1 MSIHTFSVRPIDRGR
16 DSHALAIR
24 GILICAITLAIVPSS
39 AMAQEPEGF
48 RDALGLL
55 DAWSANRIASRGQ
68 PGLSIGVVL
77 GDHLVWARGYGFAD
91 LARKTPATTK
101 TLYRIASITKTFTA
115 VSILQLRDAGKL
127 QLDDPLQRHLSHVN
141 IRPHSNNASAVTV
154 RELLTHTSGLQR
166 EVPGTIVTDA
176 IWPSDADLQGT
187 LDQPFDPDIHWKY
200 SNLGFALL
208 GKVVTAESGQPWDK
222 YVQDH
227 ILLPLGMLA
236 TRPIPHPDEPGLAIG
251 YLRTAP
257 GGNFVPAPF
266 QPSGPNAP
274 AVAIASNVEDLA
286 KYMAFHIDEGSNGDS
301 PVLSGRS
308 LREMHRVQW
317 LLPDWQNAWGFG
329 MHVRRVDGMV
339 RVGHNGIAPGQTA
352 NMEFIPALKL
362 GVIVCANSNDA
373 DPPAYVEYA
382 LQLLSPIVSRSM
394 SRPSPKLDEEWKRY
408 EGIYH
413 SKDYRTWVVTILDGQ
428 LSLVPP
434 DAPNPATARTVLEAT
449 SDRTA
454 FTMRM
459 GPGYASGP
467 YGEKLTFDVSAD
479 GTVTGFHTENWRFFR
494 VGGLE
499 AP

>member
-1 MSIHTFSVRPIDRGR
+1 MSFHPFSGRRIDRR
-16 DSHALAIR
+16 RHALTSIRRILFCAIALAIVSFSVM
-24 GILICAITLAIVPSS
+24 G
-39 AMAQEPEGF
+39 QEPEGF
-48 RDALGLL
+48 KDALGLL
-55 DAWSANRIASRGQ
+55 DAWTANRTTSRGQ
-68 PGLSIGVVL
+68 PGLAIGVVL
-77 GDHLVWARGYGFAD
+77 GNRLVWARGYGFAD
-91 LARKTPATTK
+91 LEHKTPATPK
-101 TLYRIASITKTFTA
+101 TLYRIGSITKTFTA
-115 VSILQLRDAGKL
+115 ISILQLRDAGKL
-127 QLDDPLQRHLSHVN
+127 QLDDPLQRHLSQVN
-141 IRPHSNNASAVTV
+141 IRPHSNNASAVTL

-166 EVPGTIVTDA
+166 EVPGSIWTDA
-176 IWPSDADLQGT
+176 IWPSDADLQAT

-236 TRPIPHPDEPGLAIG
+236 TRPVPRPDEPGLAVG
-251 YLRTAP
+251 YLRAAP
-257 GGNFVPAPF
+257 GTNFVPGPF
-266 QPSGPNAP
+266 LHSDSIAP
-274 AVAIASNVEDLA
+274 AGAIASNVEDLA

-301 PVLSGRS
+301 RVLSGRS

-317 LLPDWQNAWGFG
+317 LLPDWQNGWGLG

-339 RVGHNGIAPGQTA
+339 RVGHPGSVPGYTA

-362 GVIVCANSNDA
+362 GVVVCTNSNEG
-373 DPPAYVEYA
+373 DPTAYVDYA
-382 LQLLSPIVSRSM
+382 LQLLSPIIAKSM
-394 SRPSPKLDEEWKRY
+394 VRPSPTPDEQWRRY
-408 EGIYH
+408 EGIYR

-434 DAPNPATARTVLEAT
+434 DAPNPASARTVLEAT

-454 FTMRM
+454 FTMRT
-459 GPGYASGP
+459 GPGYSLGP
-467 YGEKLTFDVSAD
+467 DGEKFTFDVSAD
-479 GTVTGFHTENWRFFR
+479 GTVTGFHTENSRFSR

>member
-1 MSIHTFSVRPIDRGR
+1 VSFHPPAARCLDRR
-16 DSHALAIR
+16 RHALA
-24 GILICAITLAIVPSS
+24 LTLRTLFCVIALAVLSFS
-39 AMAQEPEGF
+39 AMGQEPEGF

-55 DAWSANRIASRGQ
+55 DAWSANRVASRGQ

-77 GDHLVWARGYGFAD
+77 GNHLVWSRGYGFAD
-91 LARKTPATTK
+91 LEHKTPATPR
-101 TLYRIASITKTFTA
+101 TLYRIGSITKTFTA

-127 QLDDPLQRHLSHVN
+127 QLDDPLQRHLSQVS
-141 IRPHSNNASAVTV
+141 IRSHSNSASAVTL

-176 IWPSDADLQGT
+176 IWPSDADLQRT

-208 GKVVTAESGQPWDK
+208 GKVVTTETGQPWDK

-236 TRPIPHPDEPGLAIG
+236 TRPIPRSDEPGLAVG
-251 YLRTAP
+251 YLRTAA
-257 GGNFVPAPF
+257 GGSFVPAPF
-266 QPSGPNAP
+266 LPSGPTAP
-274 AVAIASNVEDLA
+274 AMAIASNVEDLA
-286 KYMAFHIDEGSNGDS
+286 KYMAFHIEEGSNGDS

-329 MHVRRVDGMV
+329 MRVRRVDGMV
-339 RVGHNGIAPGQTA
+339 RVGHNGIVPGHTA
-352 NMEFIPALKL
+352 NIEFIPALKL
-362 GVIVCANSNDA
+362 GVIVCTNSNEG
-373 DPPAYVEYA
+373 DPTAFVDYA
-382 LQLLSPIVSRSM
+382 LQLLSPIVAKSVAG
-394 SRPSPKLDEEWKRY
+394 PPPKPDQQWKRY
-408 EGIYH
+408 EGIYR
-413 SKDYRTWVVTILDGQ
+413 SKDYRTWVATILDGQ

-449 SDRTA
+449 SDPTA
-454 FTMRM
+454 FTMRV
-459 GPGYASGP
+459 GLGNAQPGD
-467 YGEKLTFDVSAD
+467 GEKLTFDISPD
-479 GTVTGFHTENWRFFR
+479 GTVTGFHTENWRFSR
-494 VGGLE
+494 ASGLE